1 MTLTL
6 RNTTLLALIAV
17 LVLAL
22 VLISALVLDQ
32 TLHLGLLHFLLHLPA
47 WGTPCC

>member
-6 RNTTLLALIAV
+6 RNTTLPVLIAI

-22 VLISALVLDQ
+22 ALISALALDL
-32 TLHLGLLHFLLHLPA
+32 TMHLGLVHFLLHLPA
-47 WGTPCC
+47 WGNPGP